1 MLILLLTYQKSI
13 CVKQVRLEI
22 ARNVI
27 YDRSENTEKK
37 QRQMDSQKKMRV
49 LIPISMVV

>member
-37 QRQMDSQKKMRV
+37 RSKDRWTVRRKCV
-49 LIPISMVV
+49 C